1 MTLKN
6 LLRSGKLPFLLAFYV
21 GLIDQGLDVYA
32 FNEREIGTA
41 HAAPWRQRT
50 MQVIASLLSRT
61 SRLLDFF
68 RSPLGRQ
75 MALTAAMLAL
85 AIIVSHVRPE
95 AAVLVAGTTLVEL
108 REEKGR
114 LCNEADQILIKA
126 REDNRMDL
134 RKEEEEKF
142 DAIHVD
148 IDKLTAR
155 IVREE
160 KQEATRAS
168 LEQPANGGRRS
179 EAAQPT
185 QRPAMAGKVTET
197 ERVEAFRAWAL
208 GGVPDELLTDA
219 QRETARRC
227 GINVDSKRIKLSM
240 GPVLK
245 SASPEDLRAWQA
257 QVDEKR
263 AALTG
268 AQSTTTT
275 GGYTTA
281 DATMRALEFALLA
294 YGGMRS
300 VATVLRT
307 DTGGPLPIPTSDDT
321 ANKGE
326 IIAENTT
333 YNELEM
339 TFGQLVLDAFKYS
352 SKYIKASVEFLQDTS
367 INPAEFIGNALGIR
381 IARITN
387 DHFTTGSGSQPNGIV
402 TAATSSAVTFSAAAA
417 VTADNL
423 TDLIHSVDP
432 AYRVNGRWMF
442 HDGGLKMIKKVKVL
456 QYSGDTVGVPLWI
469 PGLTSGQPDMILGY
483 PYTVNQSM
491 TTPATSVKSILFG
504 DFSKYLIRDVRD
516 VTLVRLD
523 ERFAEFGQVAFL
535 AFSRHDGDLLDAGTH
550 PVKYGTQA

>member
-1 MTLKN
+1 MN
-6 LLRSGKLPFLLAFYV
+6 L
-21 GLIDQGLDVYA
+21 
-32 FNEREIGTA
+32 T
-41 HAAPWRQRT
+41 
-50 MQVIASLLSRT
+50 
-61 SRLLDFF
+61 
-68 RSPLGRQ
+68 
-75 MALTAAMLAL
+75 
-85 AIIVSHVRPE
+85 
-95 AAVLVAGTTLVEL
+95 EL

-114 LCNEADQILIKA
+114 RANEADQVLQDA
-126 REDNRMDL
+126 AAAGRRELN
-134 RKEEEEKF
+134 KEEETKF
-142 DAIHVD
+142 DTIHAD
-148 IDKLTAR
+148 IEKLTAQITR
-155 IVREE
+155 ME
-160 KQEATRAS
+160 KQAEVMAS
-168 LEQPANGGRRS
+168 LQETQGRKSDPNPIDR
-179 EAAQPT
+179 
-185 QRPAMAGKVTET
+185 RPEYRGAAGKITET
-197 ERVEAFRAWAL
+197 DRVEAFRAWAL
-208 GGVPDELLTDA
+208 GGVPHAGVTDA
-219 QRETARRC
+219 QRDIARRC
-227 GINVDSKRIKLSM
+227 GIDVGSKSMRLQM
-240 GPVLK
+240 GPWLK
-245 SASPEDLRAWQA
+245 STSTEAVRAWQTE
-257 QVDEKR
+257 VEEKR

-300 VATVLRT
+300 VATTLRT

-339 TFGQLVLDAFKYS
+339 TFGQLVLDAWKYS
-352 SKYIKASVEFLQDTS
+352 SKYIKASVEFMQDTS

-387 DHFTTGSGSQPNGIV
+387 DHFTTGTGSQPNGIV
-402 TAATSSAVTFSAAAA
+402 TAATSSGVTFSGTNT

-432 AYRVNGRWMF
+432 AYRDNGRFMF

-456 QYSGDTVGVPLWI
+456 QYSGDTVGMPLWI
-469 PGLTSGQPDMILGY
+469 PGLTSGQPDRILGY
-483 PYTVNQSM
+483 EYTVNQSM
-491 TTPATSVKSILFG
+491 ATPATTVKSILFG
-504 DFSKYLIRDVRD
+504 DFSKYIIRDVRD

-550 PVKYGTQA
+550 PVKYGVQA